1 MAAPAVS
8 PAASVSTPRRFKLL
22 RHWLSA
28 IGIELTTLM
37 SSSLTP
43 LLAISWKRIGLKRSP
58 MIFRPEAGKR
68 WWTSA
73 TRPAIEFSIG
83 IMPSWATPDLMA
95 SKASSKV
102 LQG

>member
-1 MAAPAVS
+1 VA
-8 PAASVSTPRRFKLL
+8 TPSLRRLL

-28 IGIELTTLM
+28 IGIEATTFT

-43 LLAISWKRIGLKRSP
+43 LLTISWKRIGLNRSP
-58 MIFRPEAGKR
+58 MIFRPEAGSR

-83 IMPSWATPDLMA
+83 IMPSSQTPVLMA
-95 SKASSKV
+95 SNASSKV
-102 LQG
+102 AQG